1 MTKKKKT
8 KKKTFR
14 NEAEFDKYLD
24 RAYEAFDQILELV
37 SAFCQERLNDEYRQ
51 LCEDLSWAVYEEEL
65 PLEKGKP
72 AGWAAGIVHAI
83 GFVNFLQ
90 DPSLSPHMSS
100 MEIAEGF
107 GVSQQTMQAKSKI
120 IRDAFDLVQLD
131 PDWCLPS
138 LLEDNPLVWMLN
150 VDGFMMDARTAPRE
164 IQEEA
169 YRLGIIP
176 YIPADKPEPER
187 PPESKMKI
195 IPFPSGQKETSKAKS
210 EQKNIDNE
218 PNLFERLEEK

>member
-1 MTKKKKT
+1 MTKKKKA
-8 KKKTFR
+8 KKKRPR
-14 NEAEFDKYLD
+14 NEAEFDKHFD
-24 RAYEAFDQILELV
+24 RAYAAFDQILEWV
-37 SAFCQERLNDEYRQ
+37 AAFCQKCLNDEYRE
-51 LCEDLSWAVYEEEL
+51 LCEDLTWAVYEEEL

-100 MEIAEGF
+100 TEIAEGF
-107 GVSQQTMQAKSKI
+107 GVSQQTMQTKSKI
-120 IRDAFDLVQLD
+120 IRDAFDLVQFD

-138 LLEDNPLVWMLN
+138 LLKDNPLVWMLS

-164 IQEEA
+164 VQEEA

-176 YIPADKPEPER
+176 YIPADEPER
-187 PPESKMKI
+187 PTESKTKI
-195 IPFPSGQKETSKAKS
+195 IQFPSGQKKTSKAQS
-210 EQKNIDNE
+210 AQKQNDDE
-218 PNLFERLEEK
+218 LTLFEELKD